1 MSDMYLETIEKNG
14 KPVTVLIIE
23 SKRDAAE
30 FVLKFM
36 TGDAADTLNELE

>member
-1 MSDMYLETIEKNG
+1 MINMYLKTVKKDG
-14 KPVTVLIIE
+14 KLISVLVIE

-36 TGDAADTLNELE
+36 NGDAADTLNELE

>member
-1 MSDMYLETIEKNG
+1 MNDMYLKTVKKNG
-14 KPVTVLIIE
+14 KPITVLVIE
-23 SKRDAAE
+23 NKRDAAE